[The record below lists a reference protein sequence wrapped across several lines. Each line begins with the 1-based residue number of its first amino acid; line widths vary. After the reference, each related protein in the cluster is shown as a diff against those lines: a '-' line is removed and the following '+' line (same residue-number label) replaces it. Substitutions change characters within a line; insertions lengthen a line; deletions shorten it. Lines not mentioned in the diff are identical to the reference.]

1 MRRFL
6 AVLVVFLAAAAFGRA
21 PAGAQNA
28 PVVLTVTGRIAAQ
41 PAPRDF
47 TLAGLEALG
56 VHSLRTTTPWT
67 DGVQEFTGVRLRDLL
82 AAVGAQGGTLAMTA
96 LNDYTVEIPAAD
108 AHAYDV
114 IVAFRRNGRAMPVRD
129 KGPLWIIY
137 PLDQHAELRDAEYQA
152 RMIWQLRRIDVR

>member
-1 MRRFL
+1 MRRSLCCALVFL
-6 AVLVVFLAAAAFGRA
+6 SLALVVRA
-21 PAGAQNA
+21 PVLADGT
-28 PVVLTVTGRIAAQ
+28 PVLLTVTGRLGAPAA
-41 PAPRDF
+41 REF
-47 TLAGLEALG
+47 TLPSLEALG
-56 VHSLRTTTPWT
+56 TYSVRTSTPWT

-108 AHAYDV
+108 ASAYDV
-114 IVAFRRNGRAMPVRD
+114 IVAYRRNGAAMPVRD

-137 PLDQHAELRDAEYQA
+137 PLDQHAELRNAEHQA